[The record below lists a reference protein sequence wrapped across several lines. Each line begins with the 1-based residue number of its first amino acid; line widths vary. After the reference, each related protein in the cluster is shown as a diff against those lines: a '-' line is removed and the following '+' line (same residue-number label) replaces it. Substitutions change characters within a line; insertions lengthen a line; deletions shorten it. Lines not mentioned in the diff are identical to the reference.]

1 MFRTYNTE
9 YSTLHITFITIAQS
23 HNRIH
28 NTMSA
33 VAAANSQ
40 NQQMQVLGQLTG
52 FINNANAACA
62 AGTECYNQQ
71 RIMDTKNAYDAA
83 VINEKNAP
91 ENVEVA
97 RKNYL
102 VAAKGQT
109 AANQIT
115 GSRYQQNGQEEKD
128 NAAQQFDNFYND
140 MSTAVKS
147 VAVDNASIR
156 TSDISIATLQSTLNQ
171 ITDQDDDASNALNL
185 LIRKIDYASQDI
197 TTIHQVEYYIK
208 LVYWLAF
215 LTWCAC
221 VLYERRFTMKTG
233 GLFVLFT
240 LFILLQNRIMNLIG
254 FVIPADVNVR
264 W

>member
-1 MFRTYNTE
+1 
-9 YSTLHITFITIAQS
+9 
-23 HNRIH
+23 
-28 NTMSA
+28 MSD
-33 VAAANSQ
+33 VAANSQ
-40 NQQMQVLGQLTG
+40 NIDQQMQVLGQLTG

-71 RIMDTKNAYDAA
+71 RITDTKNAYDAA
-83 VINEKNAP
+83 VINERTAP

-102 VAAKGQT
+102 VATKGQT
-109 AANQIT
+109 AANESLK
-115 GSRYQQNGQEEKD
+115 SRYQQNGEQEKD
-128 NAAQQFDNFYND
+128 NAAQQFDDFYNG
-140 MSTAVKS
+140 MSAAVKS
-147 VAVDNASIR
+147 AGVDNASIR
-156 TSDISIATLQSTLNQ
+156 TSIRTNTELNSVLNQ
-171 ITDQDDDASNALNL
+171 ITDQDDDASNAFNL
-185 LIRKIDYASQDI
+185 LIRKIEYASQDI
-197 TTIHQVEYYIK
+197 TTIHRVEYYIK

-221 VLYERRFTMKTG
+221 ILYERRFTMKTG

>member
-1 MFRTYNTE
+1 
-9 YSTLHITFITIAQS
+9 
-23 HNRIH
+23 
-28 NTMSA
+28 MSD
-33 VAAANSQ
+33 VAANSQ
-40 NQQMQVLGQLTG
+40 NIDQQMQVLGQLTG

-71 RIMDTKNAYDAA
+71 RITDTKNAYDAA
-83 VINEKNAP
+83 VINERTAP

-102 VAAKGQT
+102 VATKGQT
-109 AANQIT
+109 AANESLK
-115 GSRYQQNGQEEKD
+115 SRYQQNGEQEKD
-128 NAAQQFDNFYND
+128 NAAQQFDDFYNG
-140 MSTAVKS
+140 MSAAVKS
-147 VAVDNASIR
+147 AGVDNASIR
-156 TSDISIATLQSTLNQ
+156 TSIRTNTELNSVLNQ
-171 ITDQDDDASNALNL
+171 ITDQDDDASNAFNL

-197 TTIHQVEYYIK
+197 TTIHRVEYYIK

-254 FVIPADVNVR
+254 FVIPADVNVK

>member
-1 MFRTYNTE
+1 
-9 YSTLHITFITIAQS
+9 
-23 HNRIH
+23 
-28 NTMSA
+28 MSD
-33 VAAANSQ
+33 VAANSQ
-40 NQQMQVLGQLTG
+40 NIDQQMQVLGQLTG

-71 RIMDTKNAYDAA
+71 RITDTKNAYDAA
-83 VINEKNAP
+83 VINERTAP

-102 VAAKGQT
+102 VATKGQT
-109 AANQIT
+109 AANEIT
-115 GSRYQQNGQEEKD
+115 GSRYQQNGEQEKD
-128 NAAQQFDNFYND
+128 NAAQQFDDFYNG
-140 MSTAVKS
+140 MSAAVKS
-147 VAVDNASIR
+147 AGVDNASIR
-156 TSDISIATLQSTLNQ
+156 TSIRTNTELNSVLNQ
-171 ITDQDDDASNALNL
+171 ITDQDDDASNAFNL
-185 LIRKIDYASQDI
+185 LIRKIEYASQDI
-197 TTIHQVEYYIK
+197 ATIHRVEYYIK
-208 LVYWLAF
+208 LVYWLVF

-221 VLYERRFTMKTG
+221 ILYERRFTMKTG

>member
-1 MFRTYNTE
+1 
-9 YSTLHITFITIAQS
+9 
-23 HNRIH
+23 
-28 NTMSA
+28 MSD
-33 VAAANSQ
+33 VAANSQ
-40 NQQMQVLGQLTG
+40 NIDQQMQVLGQLTG

-71 RIMDTKNAYDAA
+71 RITDTKNAYDAA
-83 VINEKNAP
+83 VINERTAP

-102 VAAKGQT
+102 VATKGQT
-109 AANQIT
+109 AANESLK
-115 GSRYQQNGQEEKD
+115 SRYQQNGEQEKD
-128 NAAQQFDNFYND
+128 NAAQQFDDFYNG
-140 MSTAVKS
+140 MSAAVKS
-147 VAVDNASIR
+147 AGVDNASIR
-156 TSDISIATLQSTLNQ
+156 TSIRTNTELNSVLNQ
-171 ITDQDDDASNALNL
+171 ITDQDDDASNAFNL

-197 TTIHQVEYYIK
+197 TTIHRVEYYIK

>member
-1 MFRTYNTE
+1 
-9 YSTLHITFITIAQS
+9 
-23 HNRIH
+23 
-28 NTMSA
+28 MSD

-40 NQQMQVLGQLTG
+40 NIDQQMQVLGQLTG

-71 RIMDTKNAYDAA
+71 QITDTKNAYDAA
-83 VINEKNAP
+83 VINERTAP

-109 AANQIT
+109 AANESLK
-115 GSRYQQNGQEEKD
+115 SRYEQNGQEEKD
-128 NAAQQFDNFYND
+128 NAAQQFDDFYNG
-140 MSTAVKS
+140 MSAAVKS
-147 VAVDNASIR
+147 AGVDNASIR
-156 TSDISIATLQSTLNQ
+156 TSIISNTELNSVMDL
-171 ITDQDDDASNALNL
+171 ITNQDDDASNAFNL
-185 LIRKIDYASQDI
+185 LIRKIEYASQDI
-197 TTIHQVEYYIK
+197 ATIHRVEYYIK
-208 LVYWLAF
+208 LVYWLVF

-221 VLYERRFTMKTG
+221 ILYERRFTMKTG

-240 LFILLQNRIMNLIG
+240 LFILLQNRIMNLVG
-254 FVIPADVNVR
+254 FMIPADVNVK

>member
-1 MFRTYNTE
+1 
-9 YSTLHITFITIAQS
+9 
-23 HNRIH
+23 
-28 NTMSA
+28 MSD
-33 VAAANSQ
+33 VAANSQ
-40 NQQMQVLGQLTG
+40 NIDQQMQVLGQLTG

-71 RIMDTKNAYDAA
+71 RITDTKNAYDAA
-83 VINEKNAP
+83 VINERTAP

-102 VAAKGQT
+102 VATKGQT
-109 AANQIT
+109 AANESLK
-115 GSRYQQNGQEEKD
+115 SRYQQNGEQEKD
-128 NAAQQFDNFYND
+128 NAAQQFDDFYNG
-140 MSTAVKS
+140 MSAAVKS
-147 VAVDNASIR
+147 AGVDNASIR
-156 TSDISIATLQSTLNQ
+156 TSIRTNTELNSVLNQ
-171 ITDQDDDASNALNL
+171 ITDQDDDASNAFNL
-185 LIRKIDYASQDI
+185 LIRKIEYASQDI
-197 TTIHQVEYYIK
+197 ATIHRVEYYIK
-208 LVYWLAF
+208 LVYWLVF

-221 VLYERRFTMKTG
+221 ILYERRFTMKTG

>member
-1 MFRTYNTE
+1 
-9 YSTLHITFITIAQS
+9 
-23 HNRIH
+23 
-28 NTMSA
+28 MSD

-40 NQQMQVLGQLTG
+40 NIDQQMQVLSQLTG

-62 AGTECYNQQ
+62 AGTECYNQLQ
-71 RIMDTKNAYDAA
+71 ITDTKNAYDAA

-109 AANQIT
+109 AANESLK
-115 GSRYQQNGQEEKD
+115 SRYQQNGQEEKN
-128 NAAQQFDNFYND
+128 NAAQQFDDFYNG
-140 MSTAVKS
+140 MSAAVKS
-147 VAVDNASIR
+147 AGVDNASIR
-156 TSDISIATLQSTLNQ
+156 TSIRTNTELNSVLNQ
-171 ITDQDDDASNALNL
+171 ITDQDDDASNAFNL
-185 LIRKIDYASQDI
+185 LIRKIEYASQDI
-197 TTIHQVEYYIK
+197 ATIHRVEYYIK
-208 LVYWLAF
+208 LVYWLVF

-221 VLYERRFTMKTG
+221 ILYERRFTMKTG

>member
-1 MFRTYNTE
+1 
-9 YSTLHITFITIAQS
+9 
-23 HNRIH
+23 
-28 NTMSA
+28 MSD

-40 NQQMQVLGQLTG
+40 NIDQQMQVLGQLTG

-71 RIMDTKNAYDAA
+71 QITDTKNAYDAA
-83 VINEKNAP
+83 VINERTAP

-109 AANQIT
+109 AANESLK
-115 GSRYQQNGQEEKD
+115 SRYEQNGQEEKD
-128 NAAQQFDNFYND
+128 NAAQQFDDFYNG
-140 MSTAVKS
+140 MSAAVKS
-147 VAVDNASIR
+147 AGVDNASIR
-156 TSDISIATLQSTLNQ
+156 TSIITNTELNSVMDL
-171 ITDQDDDASNALNL
+171 ITNQDDDASNAFNL
-185 LIRKIDYASQDI
+185 LIRKIEYASQDI
-197 TTIHQVEYYIK
+197 ATIHRVEYYIK
-208 LVYWLAF
+208 LVYWLVF

-221 VLYERRFTMKTG
+221 ILYERRFTMKTG

-240 LFILLQNRIMNLIG
+240 LFILLQNRIMNLVG
-254 FVIPADVNVR
+254 FMIPADVNVK

>member
-1 MFRTYNTE
+1 
-9 YSTLHITFITIAQS
+9 
-23 HNRIH
+23 
-28 NTMSA
+28 MSD

-40 NQQMQVLGQLTG
+40 NMDQQMQVLGQLTG

-71 RIMDTKNAYDAA
+71 RITDTKNAYDAA
-83 VINEKNAP
+83 VITERNAP

-97 RKNYL
+97 SKNYL
-102 VAAKGQT
+102 VATKGQN

-128 NAAQQFDNFYND
+128 KAAQQFDNFYND
-140 MSTAVKS
+140 MSAAVKS

-156 TSDISIATLQSTLNQ
+156 TSGISYSALQTTLNDIAQ
-171 ITDQDDDASNALNL
+171 QDDDASNALNL

-197 TTIHQVEYYIK
+197 TTIHRVEYYIK
-208 LVYWLAF
+208 LVYWLVF

-221 VLYERRFTMKTG
+221 ILYERRFTMKTG
-233 GLFVLFT
+233 GLFVMFT

-254 FVIPADVNVR
+254 FVIPADVNVK

>member
-1 MFRTYNTE
+1 
-9 YSTLHITFITIAQS
+9 
-23 HNRIH
+23 
-28 NTMSA
+28 MSD

-40 NQQMQVLGQLTG
+40 NMQYQQMQLMNQMTG
-52 FINNANAACA
+52 VINNANAACA
-62 AGTECYNQQ
+62 KGTECYNQQ
-71 RIMDTKNAYDAA
+71 QITDTKNVYDAA
-83 VINEKNAP
+83 VITEKKAP
-91 ENVEVA
+91 EMVEVA

-109 AANQIT
+109 AANE
-115 GSRYQQNGQEEKD
+115 SLKLRYEANGQEEKA
-128 NAAQQFDNFYND
+128 NMTQQFNTFYND
-140 MSTAVKS
+140 MSAAVKS
-147 VAVDNASIR
+147 VAVDEAAIR
-156 TSDISIATLQSTLNQ
+156 TSGISNSALQTTLNDIAQ
-171 ITDQDDDASNALNL
+171 QDDDASNALNL

-197 TTIHQVEYYIK
+197 ATINQVEYYIK

-240 LFILLQNRIMNLIG
+240 LFILLQNRIMNLVG
-254 FVIPADVNVR
+254 FIIPADVNVK